1 MGARG
6 PKPGFKKAR
15 AAQAAAPSSSPEA
28 SNTEKP
34 KARATAKP
42 ANVPEQ
48 QKAPEP
54 QVQAAEQPKALSA
67 ADRENPDKL
76 SGDDLRALAHRRGLA
91 KSVLAT
97 MPDEKI
103 RMELRYITNRQYND
117 ELA

>member
-15 AAQAAAPSSSPEA
+15 AAQAAAPSVQSEA
-28 SNTEKP
+28 TTVPTPAKEPAKAAPAP
-34 KARATAKP
+34 KSAK
-42 ANVPEQ
+42 A
-48 QKAPEP
+48 
-54 QVQAAEQPKALSA
+54 QVQQPAVEQPKPLTAG
-67 ADRENPDKL
+67 DRENPDKL

-103 RMELRYITNRQYND
+103 RMELRYITNRQYAD

>member
-15 AAQAAAPSSSPEA
+15 AAQAAAPSVQPEATSPEQA
-28 SNTEKP
+28 K
-34 KARATAKP
+34 AKP
-42 ANVPEQ
+42 APAPAVRKEQVQQPAPEQ
-48 QKAPEP
+48 AKP
-54 QVQAAEQPKALSA
+54 LSA

-103 RMELRYITNRQYND
+103 RMELRYITNRQYSD

>member
-15 AAQAAAPSSSPEA
+15 AAQAAAPSVQPEDTTVPTPA
-28 SNTEKP
+28 P
-34 KARATAKP
+34 AAKP
-42 ANVPEQ
+42 APATEAP
-48 QKAPEP
+48 KA
-54 QVQAAEQPKALSA
+54 QVQQPAAEQPKPLTA

-103 RMELRYITNRQYND
+103 RMELRYITNRQYGD
-117 ELA
+117 EMA